1 MLPRPDNPT
10 QPDLPAPEFIQ
21 PPHRAESFDTDKQKG
36 EGGEWGQSVG
46 AAVMAVARTN
56 DLQDEEEPPP
66 PPPSPPPPPPPLAA
80 TVLAGPGT
88 ARPAVSTKPPAP
100 PGRRRRPL
108 TPAALSSHASH
119 DAAGCQ
125 SRRHLFDQPR
135 PSKAADAGV
144 VRDRSGGA
152 DEGSRP
158 THREIWS
165 WQPLSL
171 RCACGVACA
180 RRHQRAARRARQP
193 ISLSTHVACAKK
205 HRCAGSLDAHA
216 PQRWRK
222 RRERIRQSQ
231 WSEAGTRR
239 HLAASSSALWAQ
251 AMTPPYAVEV
261 QTHNGPTAQ
270 RLARIG
276 RSC

>member
-1 MLPRPDNPT
+1 M
-10 QPDLPAPEFIQ
+10 QQ
-21 PPHRAESFDTDKQKG
+21 
-36 EGGEWGQSVG
+36 G
-46 AAVMAVARTN
+46 A
-56 DLQDEEEPPP
+56 
-66 PPPSPPPPPPPLAA
+66 
-80 TVLAGPGT
+80 
-88 ARPAVSTKPPAP
+88 
-100 PGRRRRPL
+100 
-108 TPAALSSHASH
+108 SHAGICLTSLGPQRLPMLGSCETG
-119 DAAGCQ
+119 AEAQ
-125 SRRHLFDQPR
+125 TRRT
-135 PSKAADAGV
+135 
-144 VRDRSGGA
+144 
-152 DEGSRP
+152 RP